1 LSNRGSVIILKGWE
15 WNAEISVVFAD
26 IVCLSTSGAS
36 LLIKYFSFSKKKKVS
51 LTMDAY
57 YFTWVFT
64 NSKDTNL
71 HNMDVASNVYLGQ
84 KLTIWAKIVGKNNQI
99 GQYVGTIKILDG
111 SIRNFSENCL
121 FLQKLL

>member
-1 LSNRGSVIILKGWE
+1 LKGWE

-84 KLTIWAKIVGKNNQI
+84 KLTI
-99 GQYVGTIKILDG
+99 
-111 SIRNFSENCL
+111 
-121 FLQKLL
+121 